1 MQQRSELRF
10 PKPGKAT
17 AGLMISI
24 GVIWL
29 LFAIGINWVG
39 AGADVFSYLAGDT
52 RAVLGGQI
60 WRLVSANLITAFKS
74 PGHPLM
80 VCLLLYFFATPM
92 EELWG
97 SRRLLMFLLGSGAMA
112 FSVQVLVDLLIPQLA
127 VNTWYGGMC
136 MAEACA
142 VAWAFAN
149 RKQTVYLFFVLPIKP
164 MWMVGFLVAWAI
176 LNNIIAANPDP
187 EGTIAPLASFVVGWL
202 LCDVGPLRRLYLK
215 VKLRRLQSEVSSLT
229 RRRQRSSRRKNGPD
243 LRVIKGGN
251 DDDPKMLH

>member
-1 MQQRSELRF
+1 MQRTELRF

-17 AGLMISI
+17 KWLMIAI

-39 AGADVFSYLAGDT
+39 AGAGAFSYLTGDT
-52 RAVLGGQI
+52 QAVVGGQI
-60 WRLVSANLITAFKS
+60 WRLVTANLVTAFKS

-80 VCLLLYFFATPM
+80 VCMLLYFFATPM
-92 EELWG
+92 EERWG
-97 SRRLLMFLLGSGAMA
+97 SRRLLLFLLGSGAMA
-112 FSVQVLVDLLIPQLA
+112 FSVQIVVDLLVPQLS

-142 VAWAFAN
+142 VAWAFAHRN
-149 RKQTVYLFFVLPIKP
+149 QTVHLFFVLPIKP
-164 MWMVGFLVAWAI
+164 MWMVGFLVVWTI

-215 VKLRRLQSEVSSLT
+215 VKLRRLQSEVSTLT
-229 RRRQRSSRRKNGPD
+229 RRGNGAAKRRKHGPD

-251 DDDPKMLH
+251 DDDPGVLH